1 MDVVVRDAVVC
12 CSLGNTEAEIV
23 AALHH
28 PKPLGNA
35 EFSFGKEKRERLYG
49 GINTHKV
56 VGCNEFFDRL
66 SGIIDEII
74 HKNSM
79 SDEELEECALLIGS
93 TSMNIP
99 CSEAVYQRNPQDMLS
114 SIGYGK
120 IGETLAQR
128 CRIGGEV
135 TLFMSACTSSAS
147 ALLYAQRGISTGRF
161 KRAIVLG
168 FEFYNEFTMSGFES
182 LGLLSLQGC
191 KPFDAERSGIILGE
205 GCAAILVDSS
215 IPKEGQ
221 FMRLLGG
228 ENRCDLFAPTSHNT
242 DGVSVAE
249 TIEAALKD
257 ASVSPSQIGLIKT
270 HGTGS
275 YNNDTAEGRGMNAVF
290 EKLPSVLALKP
301 LLGHTLG
308 GCGAIE
314 LGILWFALKSGF
326 IPKSYGF
333 STLDETLQ
341 ITPTQRVT
349 AVDTEMNILINHF
362 GFGGN
367 GTVLVARY
375 GGAK

>member
-1 MDVVVRDAVVC
+1 MDVVVRDAVVY

-28 PKPLGNA
+28 PNPLGNA
-35 EFSFGKEKRERLYG
+35 EFSFGKEKRERPYG
-49 GINTHKV
+49 GMNTQKII
-56 VGCNEFFDRL
+56 GYDEFFERL
-66 SGIIDEII
+66 SGIIDELIQ
-74 HKNSM
+74 KNSM
-79 SDEELEECALLIGS
+79 SDEELNECALLIGS

-99 CSEAVYQRNPQDMLS
+99 CSEAVYQRDPQEMLP

-120 IGETLAQR
+120 IGEILAQR

-135 TLFMSACTSSAS
+135 TLFLSACTSSAS
-147 ALLYAQRGISTGRF
+147 ALLYAQRGIVRGCF

-168 FEFYNEFTMSGFES
+168 FEFYNEFTMSGFEA
-182 LGLLSLQGC
+182 LGLLSIEGC
-191 KPFDAERSGIILGE
+191 KPFDAERSGIMLGE
-205 GCAAILVDSS
+205 GCSAVLLDSS
-215 IPKEGQ
+215 AQQGVELT
-221 FMRLLGG
+221 LLGG
-228 ENRCDLFAPTSHNT
+228 ENRCDLFAPTSHNI
-242 DGVSVAE
+242 DGLMVLE
-249 TIEAALKD
+249 TIKAALED
-257 ASVSPSQIGLIKT
+257 TQIRSDEIGLIKA

-275 YNNDTAEGRGMNAVF
+275 YNNDTAEGNGLKALF
-290 EKLPSVLALKP
+290 DDLPPILALKP

-308 GCGAIE
+308 GCGSIE
-314 LGILWFALKSGF
+314 LAILWFALKSGF

-333 STLDETLQ
+333 SMLDETLQ